1 MLVWV
6 GWGEGSMWLFK
17 KTLYEE
23 VREYSVWGGQGLK
36 GLEPGEINRSSGLVE
51 GLYLEQ
57 KGSVGDH

>member
-23 VREYSVWGGQGLK
+23 VREYSVWGGQGVK

-51 GLYLEQ
+51 G
-57 KGSVGDH
+57 KT